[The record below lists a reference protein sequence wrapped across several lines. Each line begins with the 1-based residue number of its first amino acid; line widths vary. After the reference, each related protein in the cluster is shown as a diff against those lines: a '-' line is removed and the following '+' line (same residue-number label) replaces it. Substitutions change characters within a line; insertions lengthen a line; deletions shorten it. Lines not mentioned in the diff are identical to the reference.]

1 MKTATI
7 IFAGIFFLVS
17 IHFSCIRKS
26 GNTDAATGT
35 VAPATIDLTDS
46 LFTSGI
52 EGPAIGPDGLLYL
65 VNFAREGTV
74 GMVDADGRSE
84 LFVELPEGSRGNGI
98 RFDRAGAMF
107 IADYRGH
114 NVLRVDMD
122 LKEVRVF
129 VHEPAFHQPND
140 LAIMDNDILFASDPD
155 WSGSTGRLW
164 RISPNAEATMLEEGM
179 GTTNGLEVSPD
190 NRKLYVNESVQRK
203 VWVYDLDQG
212 GNISNKRLFHEFP
225 DFGMDGMRCDVEG
238 NLYITRYG
246 KGSVAVLSPDGAMM
260 QEIRTQGRRPSN
272 IAFGGPDGKTCFVT
286 VQDRGRVETFQAR
299 YPGRSWA
306 MRNP

>member
-1 MKTATI
+1 MKTSIAI
-7 IFAGIFFLVS
+7 LAGIFFLTA
-17 IHFSCIRKS
+17 IHFSCSRKS
-26 GNTDAATGT
+26 GGTEAATT
-35 VAPATIDLTDS
+35 VPPATVDFTDS

-52 EGPAIGPDGLLYL
+52 EGPAIGPDGVLYL
-65 VNFAREGTV
+65 VNYGREGTV
-74 GMVDADGRSE
+74 GMVYADGSAD

-98 RFDRAGAMF
+98 RFDRAGDMF

-122 LKEVRVF
+122 LREISVF

-164 RISPNAEATMLEEGM
+164 RISPNGEATLLEEGM

-190 NRKLYVNESVQRK
+190 NRRLYVNESVQRK
-203 VWVYDLDQG
+203 VWVYDLDQDG
-212 GNISNKRLFHEFP
+212 SISNKRLFHEFP

-246 KGSVAVLSPDGAMM
+246 KGSVAALTPDGAMM

-306 MRNP
+306 MRKP